1 MLNLTVHLVTTGL
14 LKLTEPIYTIFI
26 MLGLQKVFFKPKVVP
41 YNEKGCEPL
50 WCGVECVDDSEQLTG
65 KKWLW
70 PNLGYHPGTCVA

>member
-1 MLNLTVHLVTTGL
+1 
-14 LKLTEPIYTIFI
+14 

-65 KKWLW
+65 RKWLW